1 MTVPVRIGP
10 YVIERRLGGG
20 GMAEVFLASV
30 VGEAGF
36 SRPVAIKRVLPGFGD
51 RPEFATLF
59 ISEAKLSARLRHPN
73 IVSVLD
79 FQRDP
84 EHGLFLVMELVE
96 GKDLDQLLSTGLLPV
111 SLALTIAAE
120 MLRGLGYAHHP
131 PRRDDDILGL
141 VHRDVSPQNVLLSWE
156 GEVKVS
162 DFGIAKSRE
171 AAQAAA
177 SVMIKGKPAY
187 MSPEQADGRAL
198 DGRSDLFAVGVVMW
212 QMLTGQLLFQGST
225 TQQVLAAV
233 LRSSIPPPTTLRP
246 DVPHD
251 VCAVVMKLL
260 ERDPAQ
266 RYATAEA
273 ALQDLLACRTF
284 PRDGRSE
291 LAAFL
296 KARFPSP
303 AEMPTIVA
311 ASSIPGNASSPTI
324 VAASPSPPAQSS
336 APRRSALRLLFAFA
350 AALVAAALATAGV
363 AALVLRRERA
373 PEQVPEEG
381 KIAPALPAVPPAV
394 PPARAVAPPAHAAAL
409 PALPSSHVADAQDP
423 ARRVARPTSP
433 DPSLATKPPVGSQ
446 APRRPVKKTQPTG
459 FVEIELA
466 PPPEG
471 ASP

>member
-51 RPEFATLF
+51 RPEFAALF

-96 GKDLDQLLSTGLLPV
+96 GKDLDQLLSTGLLPI
-111 SLALTIAAE
+111 SLALTVGAE

-131 PRRDDDILGL
+131 PRRDDGILGL

-273 ALQDLLACRTF
+273 ALQDLLACRAF

-291 LAAFL
+291 LAALL
-296 KARFPSP
+296 KVRFPSP
-303 AEMPTIVA
+303 AEMPTLVA
-311 ASSIPGNASSPTI
+311 ASSIPGNATSPAFSPTVI
-324 VAASPSPPAQSS
+324 AASPSPSARSS
-336 APRRSALRLLFAFA
+336 TPSRLLLAFA

-363 AALVLRRERA
+363 AALVLRQERA
-373 PEQVPEEG
+373 PEHG
-381 KIAPALPAVPPAV
+381 KIAPALPAVPPA
-394 PPARAVAPPAHAAAL
+394 RAAAL
-409 PALPSSHVADAQDP
+409 PASPPTPPTSFAADAQDP
-423 ARRVARPTSP
+423 VRPSRPPSPATSQA
-433 DPSLATKPPVGSQ
+433 ATK
-446 APRRPVKKTQPTG
+446 APRRSIQKPQPTG
-459 FVEIELA
+459 FVEIELT
-466 PPPEG
+466 PDPEG

>member
-51 RPEFATLF
+51 RPDFAALF

-96 GKDLDQLLSTGLLPV
+96 GKDLDQLLNTGLLPI

-131 PRRDDDILGL
+131 PRRDDGILGL

-198 DGRSDLFAVGVVMW
+198 DGRSDLFAVGVVLW

-246 DVPHD
+246 DVPQD
-251 VCAVVMKLL
+251 ICAVVMKLL
-260 ERDPAQ
+260 ERAPAQ

-273 ALQDLLACRTF
+273 ALQDLLACRAF

-291 LAAFL
+291 LAALL
-296 KARFPSP
+296 KVRFPSP
-303 AEMPTIVA
+303 AEMPTLVV
-311 ASSIPGNASSPTI
+311 ASSVPGNATTPAFSPTI
-324 VAASPSPPAQSS
+324 IAASPPPPAQSS
-336 APRRSALRLLFAFA
+336 SPRRSALRLLFAFA
-350 AALVAAALATAGV
+350 AALVAAAIATAGV
-363 AALVLRRERA
+363 AALVLRRESA
-373 PEQVPEEG
+373 PEQG
-381 KIAPALPAVPPAV
+381 KIAPALPVVSPVAAPARPAAPRALSLFPVPNAQESESRPSAPTSTATSRAVPRALAS
-394 PPARAVAPPAHAAAL
+394 PP
-409 PALPSSHVADAQDP
+409 
-423 ARRVARPTSP
+423 
-433 DPSLATKPPVGSQ
+433 G
-446 APRRPVKKTQPTG
+446 PRRPVQKPRPTG
-459 FVEIELA
+459 IVEIELA
-466 PPPEG
+466 PATEETAP
-471 ASP
+471 